1 MKRGRILSLFL
12 SIVLL
17 ASVIIPCLQLSVNA
31 DAKGEIGKIKAAWE
45 QWKQADATT
54 APEVPE
60 ELATTEDLLKAIS
73 IAEAAINNSAYAD
86 ANNAELKTA
95 VNGAW
100 NFVKSDETL
109 LTKAIQQAWAE
120 LTQVESTIFT
130 MDGYNKSGLDSNK
143 LKCSYDILPKQTT
156 HPTYDLNDGVYS
168 YYASQ
173 ELIADGL
180 GVNHPAHSG
189 NITSL
194 YSLSKNDDE
203 VRDFGNTYLEL
214 TKEGKDVAGTEQGGY
229 TEDKPSFTVG
239 DTIVYVPNMDVTRIP
254 AYGMRI
260 LSTKNVT
267 LKCKVRYIGTGGGW
281 AFADIFECNVKK
293 DELTTFNI
301 KKALDDYASTRTEE
315 THKYVGTIREIM
327 LFISDID
334 EPVENDDYI
343 RFSTVLGNKLEQLPS
358 NLSGDVSLAAI
369 YNKASSLN
377 LSKYLDGAAKERFQ
391 ELVAAAKTLIRAGL
405 SEKFKNKDELI
416 NAVTNEIWP
425 SLSAKEPI
433 DLGSFVS
440 YNSSGDG
447 SYGTYYTAD
456 GKEDKNSDK
465 DFKEGINDAANS
477 GNTVLLA
484 SDNTQKSDYGSSYVR
499 LTTKKFEGDSQE
511 ANADRSN
518 DIPYFDKG
526 DLKHSVVVS
535 SPSKSIIGL
544 QNLKVNV
551 KASMAMT
558 IGCSVWFAGPREDG
572 TGDYDWKSVSKNITI
587 KADKVNT
594 IDLMDFVN
602 EVQVLAEKSY
612 KAYEGKSDADKAK
625 ERVPAKQMTQIKHVA
640 IGVRTL
646 AEDPDSDDYFEIG
659 NIRCVYDAALPE
671 ITDENGKVTAIKL
684 YEAMQDLNLD
694 KYFDGDS
701 KDSFILAMEAVKMAS
716 DAEWEEI
723 YKDQDALARAIKCEL
738 WPKLVEKATFKNPFR
753 YYNTTGGSDD
763 SLSFYYDKP
772 SGDNAVPGTT
782 SDKSGKFVGTGA
794 SEELKPIY
802 GKYYYRLTNKKE
814 SDDKTLAAID
824 RDIPWLDESVAVIT
838 LGTGASELVDVHNS
852 DSIFIYLN
860 SSMDMSIRMRCWYY
874 RTDPN
879 KETGK
884 YTEWGVGSIN
894 FDIKAGLNRIE
905 LKDLFIDGQF
915 IDRMKEMHY
924 SVLNPYNFEHPVT
937 DNDFLEIG
945 TIGDEAYA
953 VVPKRLEKID
963 SLAAIVRAAKELDM
977 DDYLGDLND
986 PNDTSSAKASKQMF
1000 VNALNRATELLN
1012 NLDVNL
1018 SEHVPVEVYETDA
1031 SGKRTKLSEKQFG
1044 YDEQAKLYDGVIDS
1058 NPVEF
1063 DVKNKKL
1070 DIILNL
1076 NDKMALYDIRAY
1088 LLENNVKDMKIY
1100 TSPVRAG
1107 IWDESGLLY
1116 QYDGTT
1122 PSAKSLGIATSDP
1135 KVPVVQNQ
1143 YVRLSFT
1150 EVTGDKL
1157 KLTEIKCMGKGIQ
1170 QLAYTN
1176 LIEGKTDVMYY
1187 AEVDYKENKP
1197 MFLKFESNKYEYGDN
1212 LRYLNDPNTAHDGYL
1227 DTVVD
1232 FYGGSRTAS
1241 KQTTYN
1247 LVFDLQ
1253 GLSAVD
1259 NVKYYAAS
1267 NPEYFP
1273 RHMKFYLGNDV
1284 KNILDNNNE
1293 ATVCVAEFTEATKDE
1308 NGLYEA
1314 KFLARNAS
1322 HLRIEFIEDGEVGD
1336 DGRYGDCLLAVA
1348 QEIQINGL
1356 SLNASKSDAVKTFTD
1371 EESGIIV
1378 EILKL
1383 NDGDIF
1389 EDVQGM
1395 RLEKRKPTVAEVEKA
1410 GEFDFI
1416 FDDWFY
1422 TVTFLDY
1429 RGDPVTDVGGREI
1442 RVSVPLK
1449 DDDIMDSVYMAT
1461 LDGDDVVLMDHN
1473 ILENEDKFYIAVSF
1487 DDPTKIKFAKGA
1499 IGELEFEEEFEPEE
1513 EEEFFDEEDEEF
1525 EEDEYEEDEEEE
1537 EETSNGKR
1545 KKYYKVIKRGG
1556 GLSTG
1561 AIVGIVSG
1569 SVVAVTGGALM
1580 IIFRKKIFKPR
1591 IKKPKV

>member
-12 SIVLL
+12 SIVLV
-17 ASVIIPCLQLSVNA
+17 ASVVVPCLKFSVNA
-31 DAKGEIGKIKAAWE
+31 DATGEIGKIKAAWE
-45 QWKQADATT
+45 QWKEADET
-54 APEVPE
+54 APNVPS
-60 ELATTEDLLKAIS
+60 ELATTEDLLEAIS
-73 IAEAAINNSAYAD
+73 IAEDAIKDSACAD
-86 ANNAELKTA
+86 ANKAGLKTA
-95 VNGAW
+95 VKSAW
-100 NFVKSDETL
+100 DFVKSDETL
-109 LTKAIQQAWAE
+109 LIKAIQQAWSG
-120 LTQVESTIFT
+120 LCQVESTIFT
-130 MDGYNKSGLDSNK
+130 LDGYNKSGIYQDKDKLRFYYNK
-143 LKCSYDILPKQTT
+143 LPGEEGYLEDPDNLLGDS
-156 HPTYDLNDGVYS
+156 
-168 YYASQ
+168 
-173 ELIADGL
+173 L
-180 GVNHPAHSG
+180 GVTHPAHSG
-189 NITSL
+189 NIASL
-194 YSLSKNDDE
+194 YSLSKDE
-203 VRDFGNTYLEL
+203 EEVAKFGNTYLEL
-214 TKEGKDVAGTEQGGY
+214 TKEDPDVAGTEPGGY
-229 TEDKPSFTVG
+229 KEDKPSFTVG
-239 DTIVYVPNMDVTRIP
+239 DTIVGTPIIDVTRISS
-254 AYGMRI
+254 YSMRI
-260 LSTKNVT
+260 LSNKNVKI
-267 LKCKVRYIGTGGGW
+267 KCRILYEGTGGGW
-281 AFADIFECNVKK
+281 ANTELIECNVEENKLATL
-293 DELTTFNI
+293 EI
-301 KKALDDYASTRTEE
+301 KKELDAYALTRPEE
-315 THKYVGTIREIM
+315 THKYVAKLRGIM
-327 LFISDID
+327 IFISDID
-334 EPVENDDYI
+334 GTVEDGDYI
-343 RFSTVLGNKLEQLPS
+343 RFSTVLGNKLEQPPS

-369 YNKASSLN
+369 YNKASALN
-377 LSKYLDGAAKERFQ
+377 MSKYLDGAAKERFQ

-425 SLSAKEPI
+425 SLSAKESI
-433 DLGSFVS
+433 DFGSFVS

-447 SYGTYYTAD
+447 GYGTYYTAD
-456 GKEDKNSDK
+456 GKEENTTHNE
-465 DFKEGINDAANS
+465 FKAGINDAANS

-558 IGCSVWFAGPREDG
+558 IGCKVVFAGPREDG

-594 IDLMDFVN
+594 IDLMDLIN
-602 EVQVLAEKSY
+602 EVQALTEQSY
-612 KAYEGKSDADKAK
+612 KKDSNS
-625 ERVPAKQMTQIKHVA
+625 AKQMTQIKHVA
-640 IGVRTL
+640 IGIRTL
-646 AEDPDSDDYFEIG
+646 AEDPDSDDYLEIG
-659 NIRCVYDAALPE
+659 SIRCVYDAALPE
-671 ITDENGKVTAIKL
+671 ITDENGNVTAIKL
-684 YEAMQDLNLD
+684 YEAMQNLNLD
-694 KYFDGDS
+694 KYVDGEA
-701 KDSFILAMEAVKMAS
+701 KDNFILAMEAVKMAS
-716 DAEWEEI
+716 DAEWEVI
-723 YKDQDALARAIKCEL
+723 YKDQDALARAIKYEL

-753 YYNTTGGSDD
+753 YYNTAGGSDA
-763 SLSFYYDKP
+763 SLNYFYDKP
-772 SGDNAVPGTT
+772 SGDNVVPGTT
-782 SDKSGKFVGTGA
+782 SDKSGQFVGTWA

-802 GKYYYRLTNKKE
+802 GQRYYRLTNKKE

-838 LGTGASELVDVHNS
+838 LGTGASELVDVQNS
-852 DSIFIYLN
+852 HSIFIYLN

-884 YTEWGVGSIN
+884 YTEWGVNTIN
-894 FDIKAGLNRIE
+894 FDIKKGLNKID
-905 LKDLFIDGQF
+905 LKTLFVEGQF

-937 DNDFLEIG
+937 DSDFLEIG

-963 SLAAIVRAAKELDM
+963 SLAAIVRAAKELNM
-977 DDYLGDLND
+977 DDYVGDLND

-1176 LIEGKTDVMYY
+1176 LIEGKTDVMYF

-1212 LRYLNDPNTAHDGYL
+1212 LRYYNDPNTAHDGYL

-1232 FYGGSRTAS
+1232 FFGGSRTAS

-1580 IIFRKKIFKPR
+1580 IIFRKRIFKPR